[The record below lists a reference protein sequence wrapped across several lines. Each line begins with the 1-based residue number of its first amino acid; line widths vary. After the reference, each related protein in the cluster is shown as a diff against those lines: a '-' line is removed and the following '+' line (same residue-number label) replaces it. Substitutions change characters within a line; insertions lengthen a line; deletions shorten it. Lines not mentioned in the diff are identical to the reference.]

1 MTKLLMV
8 WMVAAGVAAA
18 ATCAAWITHVV
29 DQIKLADDSWAT
41 GRYLVC
47 GPSIPYGVLP
57 AVAKSNTTVTIGANG
72 SVDFCL
78 AGGAGWFGVR
88 LGVGVDFR

>member
-41 GRYLVC
+41 GRDLVC

-57 AVAKSNTTVTIGANG
+57 AVACFARGGV
-72 SVDFCL
+72 FCPRWQK
-78 AGGAGWFGVR
+78 ATR
-88 LGVGVDFR
+88 R